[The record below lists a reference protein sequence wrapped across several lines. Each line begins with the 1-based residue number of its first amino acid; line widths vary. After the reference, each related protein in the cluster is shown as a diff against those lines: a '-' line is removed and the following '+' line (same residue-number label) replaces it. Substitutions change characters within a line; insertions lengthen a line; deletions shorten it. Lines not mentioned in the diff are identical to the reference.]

1 MIPEAPIEIARNKR
15 NLAYY
20 LAGGLIVL
28 IFGLFIVLDPELFK
42 PRQLQSSFII
52 VAIGA
57 AIMVAAGIYSYIMA
71 VRISSV
77 FPGMIVSDKDI
88 YDHTGSPGDGL
99 INWGDITDIRESN
112 IRGKRYLTI
121 VVKNPESYIQ
131 RQKNPV
137 KRQYLTRL
145 TDTYG
150 SPIQI
155 SAADLDFD
163 FESLKTLLHA
173 GLERYKGRVPL

>member
-1 MIPEAPIEIARNKR
+1 MTPEAPIEIARNKR

-20 LAGGLIVL
+20 LAAGLIVL
-28 IFGLFIVLDPELFK
+28 VFGLFIILDPGLFK
-42 PRQLQSSFII
+42 PHQFQSTFIV
-52 VAIGA
+52 VATGS

-99 INWGDITDIRESN
+99 INWSDITEIREAS
-112 IRGKRYLTI
+112 IRGKRFLTI
-121 VVKNPESYIQ
+121 VVKNPQTYID

-137 KRQYLTRL
+137 KRSGLVRL
-145 TDTYG
+145 NVNYG

-155 SAADLDFD
+155 AASDLDFD
-163 FESLKTLLHA
+163 FESLKALLQT
-173 GLERYKGRVPL
+173 GLDRHKGK

>member
-20 LAGGLIVL
+20 LAAGLIVL
-28 IFGLFIVLDPELFK
+28 VFGLFIVLDPGLFK
-42 PRQLQSSFII
+42 PRQLPSTFII
-52 VAIGA
+52 VAVGA
-57 AIMVAAGIYSYIMA
+57 AIMVAAGIYCYIMA

-99 INWGDITDIRESN
+99 INWSDITEIRESN

-121 VVKNPESYIQ
+121 VVNNPRTYIE

-137 KRQYLTRL
+137 KRQYLGRL
-145 TDTYG
+145 LENYG
-150 SPIQI
+150 SPLQI
-155 SAADLDFD
+155 AASDLDFD

-173 GLERYKGRVPL
+173 GLERYKANAPL